1 MCTILF
7 LVNLCILVY
16 VRVFDMNMYEMNMYE
31 MNMYEMT
38 VCACV

>member
-16 VRVFDMNMYEMNMYE
+16 VRVFDVNMYEMCVCVC
-31 MNMYEMT
+31 MYEMT
-38 VCACV
+38 EAQR